1 MSWMDDLATKQ
12 TLVQYFK
19 ITQKINRSLRRRDLL
34 EGEKKKKKQCKVRLH
49 NSPVPIRF
57 MCYQV

>member
-19 ITQKINRSLRRRDLL
+19 ITQKINRSLQRRDLL
-34 EGEKKKKKQCKVRLH
+34 EGEKKKSSVK
-49 NSPVPIRF
+49 
-57 MCYQV
+57 

>member
-34 EGEKKKKKQCKVRLH
+34 EGKKKKKAVQ
-49 NSPVPIRF
+49 SEAS
-57 MCYQV
+57 